1 MIIPKNLFKPMLLS
15 GAVLLA
21 SFLFVYYVSLNTDIK
36 EIAEKHYILGY
47 LFYFIS
53 ASVAVIIPVLTNIVL
68 IPPAVML
75 WGPFVT
81 AVLSILGWWVGSMIS
96 FYIART
102 FKTSLLI
109 RFPVFQKYDHIDR
122 LVFDDKS
129 STRFKKFYKLIFLR
143 MTFPVDVLS
152 YALGFFSN
160 KVSFRE
166 NSITTLI
173 GITPFA
179 FIFSYGSE
187 MLYKNIFII
196 TPILAIIFF
205 IYIIYQ
211 TKFSN
216 KK

>member
-36 EIAEKHYILGY
+36 EVTEKHYILGY

-53 ASVAVIIPVLTNIVL
+53 AAVAVIIPLFTNMLL

-96 FYIART
+96 FYIARIFKTRLLARFPT
-102 FKTSLLI
+102 FK
-109 RFPVFQKYDHIDR
+109 KYDHIDT
-122 LVFDDKS
+122 LISKGS
-129 STRFKKFYKLIFLR
+129 SDSNKFYKLIFLR